1 MSKVKKILQK
11 HIPKSKAQLEA
22 ENRQIEEYNR
32 SRKIAREIIWPVV
45 LQHATDAKNAE
56 NTLQIFKS
64 VITTMMQMP
73 YRDMTIGGLKM
84 DEQLTKEK
92 KAPDRD
98 FHMALI
104 EALKDIKIADAMKL
118 LDGMAGAINGYTTGL
133 AGKKPMSEIG
143 IDDIIK

>member
-1 MSKVKKILQK
+1 MKKKILQK
-11 HIPKSKAQLEA
+11 HIPKSKTQIEA
-22 ENRQIEEYNR
+22 EMRQLEEYNR
-32 SRKIAREIIWPVV
+32 HRKIAREIIFPVIMTY
-45 LQHATDAKNAE
+45 ATDAKNAE
-56 NTLQIFKS
+56 NTINIFKS

-84 DEQLTKEK
+84 DEQLTKEE

-104 EALKDIKIADAMKL
+104 DALRDIKISDAMKL
-118 LDGMAGAINGYTTGL
+118 LDGMAGAINGYTMGI
-133 AGKKPMSEIG
+133 AGKKPMSEIT

>member
-1 MSKVKKILQK
+1 MKKKILQK
-11 HIPKSKAQLEA
+11 HIPKSKTQIQA

-32 SRKIAREIIWPVV
+32 HRKIAREVIFPVIMTY
-45 LQHATDAKNAE
+45 ATDAKNAE
-56 NTLQIFKS
+56 NTINIFKS

-84 DEQLTKEK
+84 DEQLTKEE

-104 EALKDIKIADAMKL
+104 DALRDIKISDAMKL
-118 LDGMAGAINGYTTGL
+118 LDGMAGAINGYTMGI
-133 AGKKPMSEIG
+133 AGKKLMSEIT

>member
-1 MSKVKKILQK
+1 MKKKILQK
-11 HIPKSKAQLEA
+11 HIPKSKTQIEA
-22 ENRQIEEYNR
+22 ENRQLEEYNR
-32 SRKIAREIIWPVV
+32 HRKIAREIIFPVIMTY
-45 LQHATDAKNAE
+45 ATDAKNAE
-56 NTLQIFKS
+56 NTINIFKS

-84 DEQLTKEK
+84 DEQLTKEE

-104 EALKDIKIADAMKL
+104 DALRDIKISDAMKL
-118 LDGMAGAINGYTTGL
+118 LDGMAGAINGYTMGI
-133 AGKKPMSEIG
+133 AGKKPMSEIT

>member
-1 MSKVKKILQK
+1 MKDKQQLKRM
-11 HIPKSKAQLEA
+11 PKSKTQIQA
-22 ENRQIEEYNR
+22 ENRQLEEYNR
-32 SRKIAREIIWPVV
+32 HRKIAREVIFPVIAS
-45 LQHATDAKNAE
+45 HATDAKNAE
-56 NTLQIFKS
+56 NTINIFKS

-84 DEQLTKEK
+84 NEQLTKED

-104 EALKDIKIADAMKL
+104 EAMKDIKISDAMKL
-118 LDGMAGAINGYTTGL
+118 LDGMAGAINGFTTGL
-133 AGKKPMSEIG
+133 AGKKPMSEIM

>member
-1 MSKVKKILQK
+1 MKKKILQK
-11 HIPKSKAQLEA
+11 HIPKSKTQLEA

-32 SRKIAREIIWPVV
+32 HRKIAREIIFPVIMTY
-45 LQHATDAKNAE
+45 ATDAKNAE
-56 NTLQIFKS
+56 NTINIFKS

-84 DEQLTKEK
+84 DEQLTKEE

-104 EALKDIKIADAMKL
+104 DALRDIKISDAMKL
-118 LDGMAGAINGYTTGL
+118 LDGMAGSINGYTMGI
-133 AGKKPMSEIG
+133 AGKKPMSEIT

>member
-1 MSKVKKILQK
+1 MKKKILQK
-11 HIPKSKAQLEA
+11 HIPKSKTQLQA
-22 ENRQIEEYNR
+22 DNRQIEEYNR
-32 SRKIAREIIWPVV
+32 HRKIAREVIFPVIMTY
-45 LQHATDAKNAE
+45 ATDAKNAE
-56 NTLQIFKS
+56 NTINIFKS

-84 DEQLTKEK
+84 DEQLTKEE

-104 EALKDIKIADAMKL
+104 DALRDIKIADAMKL
-118 LDGMAGAINGYTTGL
+118 LDGMAGAINGYTNGL
-133 AGKKPMSEIG
+133 AGKKPMSEIT

>member
-1 MSKVKKILQK
+1 MKDKQQLKRM
-11 HIPKSKAQLEA
+11 PKSKTQIQA
-22 ENRQIEEYNR
+22 ENRQLEEYNR
-32 SRKIAREIIWPVV
+32 HRKIAREVIFPVIAS
-45 LQHATDAKNAE
+45 HATDAKNAE
-56 NTLQIFKS
+56 NTINIFKS

-84 DEQLTKEK
+84 DEQLTKED

-104 EALKDIKIADAMKL
+104 EAMKDIKISDAMKL
-118 LDGMAGAINGYTTGL
+118 LDGMAGAINGFTTGL
-133 AGKKPMSEIG
+133 AGKKPMSEIM

>member
-1 MSKVKKILQK
+1 MKDKQQLKRM
-11 HIPKSKAQLEA
+11 PKSKAQIQA
-22 ENRQIEEYNR
+22 ENRQLEEYNR
-32 SRKIAREIIWPVV
+32 HRKIAREVIFPVISA
-45 LQHATDAKNAE
+45 HATDAKNAE
-56 NTLQIFKS
+56 NTINIFKN

-84 DEQLTKEK
+84 DEQLTKED

-104 EALKDIKIADAMKL
+104 EAMKDIKISDAMKL
-118 LDGMAGAINGYTTGL
+118 LDGMAGAINGFTTGL
-133 AGKKPMSEIG
+133 AGKKPMSEIA